1 MDGSVVGVAFVELQ
15 SAEIFQRVVQL
26 RVEIL
31 PLAHPRVGKEL
42 LPAKLPA
49 RVLGAELVPLVVD
62 GVPDVEQR
70 EEVRLWVVELLVR
83 GGSGLLLIERAFSRV
98 LDAQSGRDDEQFARG
113 ALALRL
119 EQHPANRRVD
129 G

>member
-1 MDGSVVGVAFVELQ
+1 MDGIVVGVAFVELQ

-26 RVEIL
+26 RVKIL
-31 PLAHPRVGKEL
+31 PLAHPQVGKEV

-49 RVLGAELVPLVVD
+49 RVLGAKLVPLVVD
-62 GVPDVEQR
+62 GVPNVEQR
-70 EEVRLWVVELLVR
+70 EEVGLWVVELLVR

-98 LDAQSGRDDEQFARG
+98 LDAQAGRDDEQFVCG
-113 ALALRL
+113 VLALRL